1 MSTSAVSTSVLNQ
14 QYFQTRQSD
23 LRQLGQAL
31 SSGDLSGAQTAFNN
45 ITTLGQ
51 TGPFAG
57 GNPFALNN
65 REQDFTAIGTAL
77 QSGDLGAAQQAFS
90 NLKTTFQRVP
100 VQDPPVTPTDPAAPA
115 TPAAPTSPTST
126 TGPEIVLNLTN
137 TGSTANPEQIT
148 ININQTSGG
157 GEQVGISFGQQGS
170 SSPQEL
176 TFNLAPNSNEQII
189 LNLLSASSAG
199 TGSTSNASP
208 STGLSVTA

>member
-1 MSTSAVSTSVLNQ
+1 MSTSAISTSVLNQ
-14 QYFQTRQSD
+14 QYYQTRQSD

-31 SSGDLSGAQTAFNN
+31 SSGDLAGAQSAFNN
-45 ITTLGQ
+45 ITALGQ
-51 TGPFAG
+51 TGPFAS

-90 NLKTTFQRVP
+90 NLKTTFQGVR
-100 VQDPPVTPTDPAAPA
+100 VQDPPVTPTGPTAPA

-137 TGSTANPEQIT
+137 TGSTTNPEQIT

-157 GEQVGISFGQQGS
+157 GDQVALSFGPQGS
-170 SSPQEL
+170 TPQEL
-176 TFNLAPNSNEQII
+176 TFNLAPNSNEQIV
-189 LNLLSASSAG
+189 LNLLSASSTG

>member
-1 MSTSAVSTSVLNQ
+1 MSTSAISTSVLNQ
-14 QYFQTRQSD
+14 QYYQTRQSD

-45 ITTLGQ
+45 ITALGQ

-77 QSGDLGAAQQAFS
+77 QSGDLGAAQQAFA
-90 NLKTTFQRVP
+90 NLKATFQQGS
-100 VQDPPVTPTDPAAPA
+100 VQNSPISTPTV
-115 TPAAPTSPTST
+115 PAAPTSPTSD

-137 TGSTANPEQIT
+137 TASTANPEQIT

-157 GEQVGISFGQQGS
+157 GDQVALSFGPQGS
-170 SSPQEL
+170 TPQEL
-176 TFNLAPNSNEQII
+176 TFNLAPNSNEQIV
-189 LNLLSASSAG
+189 LNLLGASSSSN
-199 TGSTSNASP
+199 GSTSNAATN
-208 STGLSVTA
+208 TGLSVTA

>member
-1 MSTSAVSTSVLNQ
+1 MSTSAISTSVLNQ
-14 QYFQTRQSD
+14 QYFETRQSD

-51 TGPFAG
+51 TGPFKS

-77 QSGDLGAAQQAFS
+77 QSGDLGAAQQAYA
-90 NLKTTFQRVP
+90 NLKATFQQGS
-100 VQDPPVTPTDPAAPA
+100 VQNPITTPTGPANPA
-115 TPAAPTSPTST
+115 TPTSPAST

-137 TGSTANPEQIT
+137 TGSATNPEQIT

-157 GEQVGISFGQQGS
+157 GDQVALSFGPQGS
-170 SSPQEL
+170 TPQEL
-176 TFNLAPNSNEQII
+176 TFNLAPNSNEQIV
-189 LNLLSASSAG
+189 LNLLSASSTE
-199 TGSTSNASP
+199 TGSTSNTSA

>member
-14 QYFQTRQSD
+14 QYYQTRQSD

-31 SSGDLSGAQTAFNN
+31 SSGDLAGAQTAFNN
-45 ITTLGQ
+45 ITALGQ

-90 NLKTTFQRVP
+90 NLKATFQRVL
-100 VQDPPVTPTDPAAPA
+100 VQDPPITPPGPTA
-115 TPAAPTSPTST
+115 TPETPTSPST
-126 TGPEIVLNLTN
+126 AGPEIVLNLTN
-137 TGSTANPEQIT
+137 TGSTTNPEQIT

-157 GEQVGISFGQQGS
+157 RDQVALSFGPQGS
-170 SSPQEL
+170 TPQEL
-176 TFNLAPNSNEQII
+176 TFNLAPNSNEQIV

-208 STGLSVTA
+208 STGLSITA